1 MGRRRIS
8 EAPTG
13 ARHRSRSDEKATGGH
28 TGRHVFKHPAGVH
41 VVERDGYF
49 HLHGTIRVKG
59 RGIRVRE
66 STGLPA
72 RSEHRDAAEELR
84 RQKEQEIRD
93 AVLYGIRPTAPFA
106 VAAEGYLT
114 RRRKRPLNAIDVAR
128 IKELTRHFGTRP
140 LALISEEEWARFIDA
155 RMSGRAAV
163 TRERYIDLVMS
174 FLAWC
179 RKRPRL
185 WLAELPAI
193 ERDDEARNKKQRRA
207 RRVGDLRPELI
218 ASLIDHAAP
227 HLRGQMAIKWST
239 GARVSSLI
247 YGCRLCDY
255 LAAEGR
261 EQITFHDTKNGQRV
275 TASVHPWAA
284 AVMRDYLA
292 WRGNLFDRE
301 APLFLTHF
309 WRPYRDNG
317 KAAGGQTK
325 TAFKGMVKRTIVSV
339 RRTGLTYAAELRR
352 RGEGRAARQHW
363 GAARSDIALL
373 TQLTPHWFR
382 HLLATTMVGL
392 GDLQAAMDQ
401 GGWLDVRSV
410 MGYSHD
416 VPDRRRAVVA
426 AMPAPSPVDTLLT
439 RNVARSDRKTRRD
452 VDL

>member
-8 EAPTG
+8 ETPAG
-13 ARHRSRSDEKATGGH
+13 ARHRGRGDENAYE
-28 TGRHVFKHPAGVH
+28 GRTRRRTPKRPTGVH
-41 VVERDGYF
+41 VIERGGYF

-72 RSEHRDAAEELR
+72 RPEHRDAAEELR
-84 RQKEQEIRD
+84 RQKEQEIRN
-93 AVLYGIRPTAPFA
+93 AVLYGIRPTVPFA

-114 RRRKRPLNAIDVAR
+114 RRRKRPLNAIDIAR
-128 IKELTRHFGTRP
+128 IKELTRHIGTRP
-140 LALISEEEWARFIDA
+140 LAPIGEEEWAVFIDE

-179 RKRPRL
+179 QKRPRR
-185 WLAELPAI
+185 WLAELPAV
-193 ERDDEARNKKQRRA
+193 ERDREARYRKQPRA

-218 ASLIDHAAP
+218 AALIGHAAP

-275 TASVHPWAA
+275 TAPVHPWAA

-309 WRPYRDNG
+309 RRPYRDNG

-325 TAFKGMVKRTIVSV
+325 TAFKGMVKPQSQRVAPGRADQC
-339 RRTGLTYAAELRR
+339 RRAAAARR
-352 RGEGRAARQHW
+352 RSHGPAA
-363 GAARSDIALL
+363 
-373 TQLTPHWFR
+373 
-382 HLLATTMVGL
+382 L
-392 GDLQAAMDQ
+392 GSGQ
-401 GGWLDVRSV
+401 
-410 MGYSHD
+410 
-416 VPDRRRAVVA
+416 
-426 AMPAPSPVDTLLT
+426 
-439 RNVARSDRKTRRD
+439 
-452 VDL
+452 

>member
-13 ARHRSRSDEKATGGH
+13 ARHRGRSDEKATGGH
-28 TGRHVFKHPAGVH
+28 TGRHAFKRPAGVH

-93 AVLYGIRPTAPFA
+93 AVLYGIRPTVPFA

-140 LALISEEEWARFIDA
+140 LALISEEEWAGFIDA
-155 RMSGRAAV
+155 RMSGRLAV

-193 ERDDEARNKKQRRA
+193 ERDQEARYKKQRRA

-301 APLFLTHF
+301 AQLFLTHF
-309 WRPYRDNG
+309 RRPYRDNG

-325 TAFKGMVKRTIVSV
+325 TAFKGMVKRTIVSL
-339 RRTGLTYAAELRR
+339 RRTALTYAAELRR
-352 RGEGRAARQHW
+352 LGEGQAARQHW

-426 AMPAPSPVDTLLT
+426 AMPAPSLVDTLLT
-439 RNVARSDRKTRRD
+439 RNVARSAKTSRRD
-452 VDL
+452 LDL

>member
-1 MGRRRIS
+1 MGRKRIS
-8 EAPTG
+8 GTPAS
-13 ARHRSRSDEKATGGH
+13 ARHRGRSDENANE
-28 TGRHVFKHPAGVH
+28 GRTRRRTPKRPTGVH
-41 VVERDGYF
+41 VIERDGYF

-59 RGIRVRE
+59 RGIRLRE

-72 RSEHRDAAEELR
+72 RPEHRDAAEELR
-84 RQKEQEIRD
+84 RQKEQEIRNT
-93 AVLYGIRPTAPFA
+93 VLYGIRPTVPFA

-114 RRRKRPLNAIDVAR
+114 RRRKRPLNAIDIAR

-140 LALISEEEWARFIDA
+140 LAPIGEEEWAGFIDE
-155 RMSGRAAV
+155 RMRGRAAV

-174 FLAWC
+174 FLTWC
-179 RKRPRL
+179 QKRPRR

-193 ERDDEARNKKQRRA
+193 ERDREARYKKQRRA

-218 ASLIDHAAP
+218 AALIGHAAP

-284 AVMRDYLA
+284 VVMRDYLA

-309 WRPYRDNG
+309 RRPYRDNG

-325 TAFKGMVKRTIVSV
+325 TAFKGMVKRTIAAL
-339 RRTGLTYAAELRR
+339 RRAALTDAVELRR
-352 RGEGRAARQHW
+352 RGEGRTARQHW
-363 GAARSDIALL
+363 AAAKSDIALL

-426 AMPAPSPVDTLLT
+426 AMPAPHISPADTLLT
-439 RNVARSDRKTRRD
+439 RDVTRSEKNTAET
-452 VDL
+452 